1 MPRNKTPKLIG
12 ARLTV
17 SAWAASVRITPIWI
31 VATGSLA
38 LMSCGSEQSN
48 PISDQDNRTLD
59 EAAAKLDAQ
68 TPAARAQSIA
78 DENADENS
86 DNAAAENIDVPADII
101 VSDIAAKENAEKAD
115 AKRDD
120 DEKAAA
126 QKTDGE

>member
-1 MPRNKTPKLIG
+1 MIG

-17 SAWAASVRITPIWI
+17 SAWTASVRITPIWI
-31 VATGSLA
+31 VAAGSLA

-115 AKRDD
+115 TKRDD

>member
-17 SAWAASVRITPIWI
+17 SAWTLSVRITPIWI
-31 VATGSLA
+31 VAAGSLA

-78 DENADENS
+78 DENS

-115 AKRDD
+115 TKRAD